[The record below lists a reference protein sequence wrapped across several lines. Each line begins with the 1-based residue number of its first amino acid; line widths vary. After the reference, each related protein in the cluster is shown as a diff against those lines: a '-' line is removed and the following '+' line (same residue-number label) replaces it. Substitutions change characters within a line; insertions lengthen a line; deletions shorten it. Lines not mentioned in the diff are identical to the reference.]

1 MVLKVSKVSKVSKVL
16 KGFKDSKGFKG
27 SKVLSGV
34 IGALRAALRL
44 IKARNFAVC
53 EIVAKFA
60 VDGIPQH
67 TA

>member
-1 MVLKVSKVSKVSKVL
+1 MVLKVSKVSKAL
-16 KGFKDSKGFKG
+16 KGFMDSKGFKG
-27 SKVLSGV
+27 SKALSGV
-34 IGALRAALRL
+34 IGAPGAALRL
-44 IKARNFAVC
+44 IKARDFAVC

>member
-1 MVLKVSKVSKVSKVL
+1 MVLKVSKVSKAL
-16 KGFKDSKGFKG
+16 KGFRDSQGFKG
-27 SKVLSGV
+27 SKALSGV

>member
-1 MVLKVSKVSKVSKVL
+1 MVLKVSKV
-16 KGFKDSKGFKG
+16 FKG

-44 IKARNFAVC
+44 IKARDFAVC